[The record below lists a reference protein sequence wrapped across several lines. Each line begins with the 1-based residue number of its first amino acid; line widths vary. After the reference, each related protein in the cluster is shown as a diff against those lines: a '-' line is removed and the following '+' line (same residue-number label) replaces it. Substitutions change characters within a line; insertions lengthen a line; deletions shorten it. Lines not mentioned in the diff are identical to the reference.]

1 MKKLGIALGG
11 GGAKGVAHVLMLEA
25 LDELGWQPYCIAG
38 TSIGAIVGALYAS
51 GNSAKKLREDLT
63 SASFVADGSIIDD
76 IFNRDLSRWW
86 GMLDLDFSGK
96 GLLDVRDF
104 LARLQSKLKVAT
116 FEELAIPL
124 RIVAADFWKREPI
137 VFESGA
143 LLPAVH
149 ASMALPGIFQPVQI
163 DGRVLI
169 DGGTVNPVPF
179 DLLPEDCDVV
189 VAIDVIGTREPN
201 VEDPLP
207 SFGDAVFNTIQI
219 FEKSI
224 VREKLRQRVPT
235 IYIEPEITD
244 IKVLEFYRAAD
255 VFRQAEP
262 AKEILKTQ
270 LYALRSVL

>member
-25 LDELGWQPYCIAG
+25 LEELGWQPYCISG

-51 GNSAKKLREDLT
+51 GNSARVLRDDLT
-63 SASFVADGSIIDD
+63 AASLSEDGSLIDD
-76 IFNRDLSRWW
+76 IFTRDLSRWW
-86 GMLDLDFSGK
+86 DMLEFNFDGK
-96 GLLDVRDF
+96 GLLDVKDF

-124 RIVAADFWKREPI
+124 RVVAADFWRREQV
-137 VFESGA
+137 VFESGP

-149 ASMALPGIFQPVQI
+149 ASMALPGVFPPVQI

-169 DGGTVNPVPF
+169 DGGVVNPVPF
-179 DLLPEDCDVV
+179 DLLPEECDVV
-189 VAIDVIGTREPN
+189 IAVDVIGQREPHG
-201 VEDPLP
+201 EDPLP
-207 SFGDAVFNTIQI
+207 SFGNMIFNTVQI

-224 VREKLRQRVPT
+224 VREKLRQRAPT

-244 IKVLEFYRAAD
+244 IKVLEFYKAD
-255 VFRQAEP
+255 QVFRQAEP
-262 AKEILKTQ
+262 AKERLKAE
-270 LYALRSVL
+270 LEKLLV

>member
-25 LDELGWQPYCIAG
+25 LEELGWQPYCISG

-51 GNSAKKLREDLT
+51 GNSAKALREDLT
-63 SASFVADGSIIDD
+63 AASFSENGSFIDD
-76 IFNRDLSRWW
+76 IFNKDLSRWW
-86 GMLDLDFSGK
+86 DMLDLNFGGK
-96 GLLDVRDF
+96 GLLDAREF
-104 LARLQSKLKVAT
+104 LARLHSKLKVST

-124 RIVAADFWKREPI
+124 RIVATDFWQREPI
-137 VFESGA
+137 VFESGP

-149 ASMALPGIFQPVQI
+149 ASMALPGVFQPVQI

-179 DLLPEDCDVV
+179 DVLPEDCDVV
-189 VAIDVIGTREPN
+189 VAVDVIGQREPQG
-201 VEDPLP
+201 EDPLP
-207 SFGDAVFNTIQI
+207 SFGDAIFNTVQI

-224 VREKLRQRVPT
+224 VREKLRQRTPT

-244 IKVLEFYRAAD
+244 IKVLDFFKAAD

-262 AKEILKTQ
+262 AKENLKAE
-270 LYALRSVL
+270 LEKLLV

>member
-25 LDELGWQPYCIAG
+25 LEELGWQPYCISG

-51 GNSAKKLREDLT
+51 GNSARVLRDDLT
-63 SASFVADGSIIDD
+63 AASLSEDGSLIDD
-76 IFNRDLSRWW
+76 IFTRDLLRWW
-86 GMLDLDFSGK
+86 DMLEFNFDGK
-96 GLLDVRDF
+96 GLLDVKDF

-124 RIVAADFWKREPI
+124 RVVAADFWRREQV
-137 VFESGA
+137 VFESGP

-149 ASMALPGIFQPVQI
+149 ASMALPGVFPPVQI

-169 DGGTVNPVPF
+169 DGGVVNPVPF
-179 DLLPEDCDVV
+179 DLLPEECDVV
-189 VAIDVIGTREPN
+189 IAVDVIGQREPHG
-201 VEDPLP
+201 EDPLP
-207 SFGDAVFNTIQI
+207 SFGNMIFNTVQI

-224 VREKLRQRVPT
+224 VREKLRQRAPT

-244 IKVLEFYRAAD
+244 IKVLEFYKAD
-255 VFRQAEP
+255 QVFRQAEP
-262 AKEILKTQ
+262 AKERLKAE
-270 LYALRSVL
+270 LEKLLV

>member
-25 LDELGWQPYCIAG
+25 LEELGWQPYCISG

-51 GNSAKKLREDLT
+51 GLSAKSLREDLA
-63 SASFVADGSIIDD
+63 SASFSVDGTIVED
-76 IFNRDLSRWW
+76 IFTKDLSRWW
-86 GMLDLDFSGK
+86 DMLDLDIGGK
-96 GLLDVRDF
+96 GLLDVKDF
-104 LARLQSKLKVAT
+104 LARLDSKLKVSS

-124 RIVAADFWKREPI
+124 KIVAADFWKREQI
-137 VFESGA
+137 VFESGS

-149 ASMALPGIFQPVQI
+149 ASMALPGVFQPVQI

-169 DGGTVNPVPF
+169 DGGVVNPVPF
-179 DLLPEDCDVV
+179 DVLPADCEVV
-189 VAIDVIGTREPN
+189 VAVDVIGHREPIDGN
-201 VEDPLP
+201 PLP
-207 SFGDAVFNTIQI
+207 SFNEAVFNTVQI

-224 VREKLRQRVPT
+224 VREKLKQRAPG

-244 IKVLEFYRAAD
+244 IKVLEFFKAGE

-262 AKEILKTQ
+262 AKERLK
-270 LYALRSVL
+270 LELEKLMD